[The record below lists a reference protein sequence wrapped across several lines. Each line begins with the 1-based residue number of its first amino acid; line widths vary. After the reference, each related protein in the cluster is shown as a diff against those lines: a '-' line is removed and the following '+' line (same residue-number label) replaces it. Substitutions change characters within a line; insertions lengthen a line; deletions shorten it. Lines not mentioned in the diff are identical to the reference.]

1 MQSTDMFGRSA
12 AILSGQQTFER
23 DPAQRRLDLAVDVP
37 DHVRYSHDNPYL
49 DGEVGV
55 VLSRRPVTC
64 LLRVLPPFSAIPV
77 CLLTGPP
84 SCRDHRR
91 VSVEV
96 FDNTTGMTIARE
108 HGIHTEVHLPSGL
121 RAHPGKGNGQTPRG
135 GP

>member
-1 MQSTDMFGRSA
+1 MQSTDMFGSSA

-23 DPAQRRLDLAVDVP
+23 DPAERRLDLAVDLP

-49 DGEVGV
+49 GGEVGV
-55 VLSRRPVTC
+55 VPSRRPVTC

-77 CLLTGPP
+77 CMLTGPP
-84 SCRDHRR
+84 SRCDRR
-91 VSVEV
+91 PVSV